1 MMMKKVLLIVNPVS
15 GKMKAKTVL
24 LDVIASMQKNL
35 LVPTVKLTE
44 HRGHATEF
52 ASTAKAEGFDLVVCF
67 GGDGTLNETICGLM
81 SPESALPI
89 GYIPAGSTNDFAA
102 SLHLPG
108 DPSRAAEIA
117 ATGEEHTIDVGR
129 FNGCRYFSYVAG
141 FGAFT
146 ATSYKV
152 SQGVKNVLGHFAYIL
167 GGVKEIAS
175 IRSHNVTIE
184 LDDRTVSGNYIFVS
198 VTNSTS
204 VAGIVKLRDELV
216 NINDGMFEIAL
227 VKKPKT
233 IGDLNKIISAI
244 TTSNFENGGIEFYK
258 SSKIKV
264 ITDETLDWTLDGEH
278 AVSNGEVLIEN
289 VNNAIRFVR

>member
-1 MMMKKVLLIVNPVS
+1 MIMKKVLLIVNPVS
-15 GKMKAKTVL
+15 GKMKAKSVL
-24 LDVIASMQKNL
+24 LDVIGSMQKNS

-81 SPESALPI
+81 SPDSSLPI

-102 SLHLPG
+102 SLHLPV

-117 ATGEEHTIDVGR
+117 ATGEEHMIDVGR

-167 GGVKEIAS
+167 GGVKEITS

-233 IGDLNKIISAI
+233 IGDLNKIIAAI

-258 SSKIKV
+258 SSKIKL